1 MEFLIGSLVAMAV
14 FYFLNRDRPNKMD
27 TKSIMPKVF
36 LSQAYVYNL
45 IKPAMP
51 ILDILSGPI
60 KVETQSSKHEESKFT
75 KVLVLEDFAYWI
87 SNNQVY
93 SAKITEDRID
103 GESTS
108 VVDIMGMDKVE
119 LDKMIFIIDKLTEGT
134 DNDHSNSGNKEL

>member
-1 MEFLIGSLVAMAV
+1 
-14 FYFLNRDRPNKMD
+14 
-27 TKSIMPKVF
+27 MPKVF

-51 ILDILSGPI
+51 ILEMLSEPS
-60 KVETQSSKHEESKFT
+60 KVETQSLKHEESKFT
-75 KVLVLEDFAYWI
+75 RVLVLEDSAYWI

-103 GESTS
+103 GESTAI
-108 VVDIMGMDKVE
+108 VDIMGMDKVE